1 MRIVKVFNNSV
12 VLAAD
17 DEGRE
22 TVVLGRGV
30 GFQRASG
37 DPVDE
42 ALVEKRFVPG
52 GADVSARVAAYLE
65 DVPLEDIAVA
75 QEIVVA
81 ARAALGTA
89 VPDTAVLPLADH
101 LSFALR
107 RIREGIAID
116 YPLRWEVNTL
126 YPREFEFARTA
137 LALVEQKRG
146 VTLPEG
152 EAVSLTLHLVNAQFG
167 VTEMAETMQLTTA
180 MSRALALIGEEL
192 GAPIEEDSVDA
203 ARFVTHLRYL
213 VVRRMRGLHPAS
225 VDSALGEALR
235 TADPDAY
242 RVAMQVADQLA
253 GDLGWDIDDDE
264 RLYLAIHVRR
274 LRTAHH

>member
-1 MRIVKVFNNSV
+1 MKVFNNSV